1 MKVLIITY
9 VFPPAM
15 AVGAY
20 RILKFC
26 KFLIRLG
33 IEPYILTPENP
44 NTMSRDQSTI
54 SLIPEGVKVFRTFTL
69 EPFRVKPEPKS
80 KEIAIKNS
88 NENEVQPT
96 KSKSSIIS
104 SIKKAIKQNI
114 SVPDSSY
121 FWIWCGLRS
130 GIKLVKKER
139 IDIVLSSSPPHSV
152 HILGSRIARFTGR
165 PHVVDFRDLWTQNT
179 SYEELN
185 LPAYLKRRDRK
196 YELNVLKKAA
206 AVTVNTS
213 TFKKQLL
220 EKNNFLNEDN
230 VQVITNGVD
239 PDDFK
244 NLLYDSGTNEKFTM
258 LYTGSLYG
266 FHRDPEFFFMA
277 LRRWLD
283 NKPEI
288 ENQVTAIFIGNWTPE
303 YFGLVK
309 KYNLAKII
317 DKKDWMPQQD
327 ALKATFNAD
336 LLLLFQGFDP
346 VLSSAIPRKLFEY
359 MITNKP
365 IMAFAPPG
373 EIPSLI
379 EEYDCGLCF
388 SDKATEPIVD
398 FLSKNFDRWKN
409 RIKSDQMEIPV
420 LRSMPQ
426 LETGTQVKKLAELLS
441 RLPLKDKI

>member
-1 MKVLIITY
+1 MKVLIVTY

-26 KFLIRLG
+26 KYLIEQG

-44 NTMSRDQSTI
+44 NTMSRDESTV
-54 SLIPEGVKVFRTFTL
+54 SLIPDGVKVFRTSTL
-69 EPFRVKPEPKS
+69 EPFRFRPEPKGKETDS
-80 KEIAIKNS
+80 KESDKKDIQS
-88 NENEVQPT
+88 ELP
-96 KSKSSIIS
+96 KSSLLS
-104 SIKKAIKQNI
+104 SIKKKIKQTM

-121 FWIWCGLRS
+121 FWVWYGLRP
-130 GIKLVKKER
+130 GIKLVKKEN

-152 HILGSRIARFTGR
+152 HILGSRIAQRTGR
-165 PHVVDFRDLWTQNT
+165 SHVVDFRDLWTQNT
-179 SYEELN
+179 SYAELN
-185 LPAYLKRRDRK
+185 LPQYLKKRDRK
-196 YELNVLKKAA
+196 FELKVLKKAA
-206 AVTVNTS
+206 AITVNTA

-220 EKNNFLNEDN
+220 EKNRFLNDNN

-244 NLLYDSGTNEKFTM
+244 NLLADNAPNDKFTL

-266 FHRDPEFFFMA
+266 RHRDPEFFFIA
-277 LRRWLD
+277 LRTWLD
-283 NKPEI
+283 NNPDLQ
-288 ENQVTAIFIGNWTPE
+288 NQIRATFIGNWTPE
-303 YFGLVK
+303 YLALVE
-309 KYNLAKII
+309 KYKLKNII
-317 DKKDWMPQQD
+317 DKKEWMPQQD

-365 IMAFAPPG
+365 ILAFAPPG
-373 EIPSLI
+373 EIPNLI
-379 EEYDCGLCF
+379 EEYNCGVCF

-398 FLSKNFDRWKN
+398 FLGKKFDEWKN
-409 RIKSDQMEIPV
+409 SIKSDQIEIPV
-420 LRSMPQ
+420 LRSMPK
-426 LETGTQVKKLAELLS
+426 LETGTQVKKLAELLN
-441 RLPLKDKI
+441 RLPLRE